1 MFNEFY
7 AANREAIIN
16 KIVAD
21 KEAEMAAEA
30 AKRQA
35 AAQAMANRR
44 NAMKST
50 GPRTPEGKASSSQN
64 RLAHGLCSSTLL
76 IRGES
81 QAEFDALLAEVR
93 DAYRPAT
100 PEEQMLT
107 DQLSESQW
115 RLNRARRVEAKTINM
130 LVEDTFNYLNEEN
143 EANEPVTSDPD
154 QLIAVSFASIP
165 NDTIYRNLQR
175 YVTAIERS
183 HQRCL
188 KNLQYA
194 QEKRRTLPPPPPIPV
209 ETEIAPQR
217 EPEVKV
223 ATANS
228 PLPQFGFEPQFV
240 PNVPVSTPAFT
251 DRC

>member
-30 AKRQA
+30 AKCQA
-35 AAQAMANRR
+35 AAQALANRR
-44 NAMKST
+44 NAMNST
-50 GPRTPEGKASSSQN
+50 GPRTAAGKAASSPN

-81 QAEFDALLAEVR
+81 PAEFDLLLAEVR
-93 DAYRPAT
+93 NAYRPAT
-100 PEEQMLT
+100 PEDQMLT
-107 DQLSESQW
+107 DQLAEAQW

-143 EANEPVTSDPD
+143 EANEPATSDPD

-165 NDTIYRNLQR
+165 NDVIYRNMQR

-188 KNLQYA
+188 KNLHHA
-194 QEKRRTLPPPPPIPV
+194 QEKRRTLPPPPVQP
-209 ETEIAPQR
+209 
-217 EPEVKV
+217 EPEAVKV

-228 PLPQFGFEPQFV
+228 SLPEIGFEPQFAPMV
-240 PNVPVSTPAFT
+240 PCSTPADN

>member
-44 NAMKST
+44 NAMNST
-50 GPRTPEGKASSSQN
+50 GPRTPEGKATSSQN

-81 QAEFDALLAEVR
+81 QAEFDSLLAEIR

-107 DQLSESQW
+107 DQLAEAQW
-115 RLNRARRVEAKTINM
+115 RLNRARRVEAKTLN
-130 LVEDTFNYLNEEN
+130 LLAEDTFNYLNEEN
-143 EANEPVTSDPD
+143 DGNEPVTSDPD

-165 NDTIYRNLQR
+165 NDAIYRNMQR

-188 KNLQYA
+188 KNLHHA
-194 QEKRRTLPPPPPIPV
+194 QEKRRTLPPPPVQP
-209 ETEIAPQR
+209 
-217 EPEVKV
+217 EPEAFKV

-228 PLPQFGFEPQFV
+228 SLPEVGFEPQYV
-240 PNVPVSTPAFT
+240 PAAPLSTPAYN

>member
-7 AANREAIIN
+7 AANRDAIIN

-30 AKRQA
+30 ANRQA
-35 AAQAMANRR
+35 AAQPMANRR

-50 GPRTPEGKASSSQN
+50 GPRTTEGKAASSQN
-64 RLAHGLCSSTLL
+64 RLAHGLCSSSLL

-81 QAEFDALLAEVR
+81 PAEFDLLLAEVR
-93 DAYRPAT
+93 DAYRAAT

-107 DQLSESQW
+107 DQLAEAQW
-115 RLNRARRVEAKTINM
+115 RLNRARRVEAKTLN
-130 LVEDTFNYLNEEN
+130 LLAEDTFHYLNEEN
-143 EANEPVTSDPD
+143 EGNESVTSDPD

-165 NDTIYRNLQR
+165 NDAIYRNMQR

-183 HQRCL
+183 YQRCF
-188 KNLQYA
+188 KNLHHA
-194 QEKRRTLPPPPPIPV
+194 QEKRRTLPPPEKVSVATVNQPL
-209 ETEIAPQR
+209 
-217 EPEVKV
+217 PEV
-223 ATANS
+223 
-228 PLPQFGFEPQFV
+228 GFEPQFV
-240 PNVPVSTPAFT
+240 PTAPSSAPAYT

>member
-1 MFNEFY
+1 MSNEFY
-7 AANREAIIN
+7 AANRDGIIN
-16 KIVAD
+16 KIVAE
-21 KEAEMAAEA
+21 KEAEMTAEA

-50 GPRTPEGKASSSQN
+50 GPRTSEGKAASSQN
-64 RLAHGLCSSTLL
+64 RLAHGLCSSSLL

-81 QAEFDALLAEVR
+81 PAEFDLLLAEVR
-93 DAYRPAT
+93 AAYRPAT

-107 DQLSESQW
+107 DQLAEAQW

-165 NDTIYRNLQR
+165 NDVIYRNIR
-175 YVTAIERS
+175 PPDVTPGSGLWR
-183 HQRCL
+183 
-188 KNLQYA
+188 
-194 QEKRRTLPPPPPIPV
+194 
-209 ETEIAPQR
+209 
-217 EPEVKV
+217 
-223 ATANS
+223 
-228 PLPQFGFEPQFV
+228 
-240 PNVPVSTPAFT
+240 
-251 DRC
+251 